1 MDVLC
6 VLHIPIPLL
15 LILYHNNNDTLHF
28 KCYMA
33 LKQGGRAPEYL
44 ANDER
49 VLNIVK
55 AFFSANKAVASIC
68 HGQLILAAAGV
79 LSGKSVTCY
88 PACAPAV
95 EAASAVF
102 VSPDPIDMCV
112 TDGNLV
118 TGAAWPGHPQF
129 IAQFA
134 KLLGTT
140 VTL

>member
-1 MDVLC
+1 VLAA
-6 VLHIPIPLL
+6 
-15 LILYHNNNDTLHF
+15 ILTLHDETTY
-28 KCYMA
+28 CSA
-33 LKQGGRAPEYL
+33 NAAAHNKQGGRAPEYL

-49 VLNIVK
+49 VLDIVK
-55 AFFSANKAVASIC
+55 AFFSAGKSVASIC

-79 LSGKSVTCY
+79 IDGKKMTCY

-95 EAASAVF
+95 EAASATF
-102 VSPDPIDMCV
+102 VTPDPIDMCV

-140 VTL
+140 ITL